1 MENTIDFKWRMRH
14 LGFFTRLFKKVED
27 VNKGEADISELDKE
41 LYIESELDEANDFWV
56 EVAQNIIVNTVKA
69 ADNTVERAFVLVD
82 MREQPS
88 FDIFYQVEG
97 SLVLWGQLEDALIKE
112 KIEKELLPQ
121 AVNVAAAVNR
131 KFAQANHP
139 AISYA
144 ELQFEW
150 ATGAWF
156 SHIVWDDDAHANLAR
171 ETLVREWFNV
181 INEEVKKL
189 PLDSDSKLSWY
200 P

>member
-1 MENTIDFKWRMRH
+1 M
-14 LGFFTRLFKKVED
+14 GFFTRLFKKVED
-27 VNKGEADISELDKE
+27 VNKGEAAISELDKE

-69 ADNTVERAFVLVD
+69 TDNTVDRAFVLVD

-88 FDIFYQVEG
+88 FDIFYQVDG
-97 SLVLWGQLEDALIKE
+97 SLVLWDQLEDALIKE

-156 SHIVWDDDAHANLAR
+156 SHIVWDDDANANLAR
-171 ETLVREWFNV
+171 ETLVRGWFNI
-181 INEEVKKL
+181 INVEVKKL